1 MVRGDQFRMAICN
14 KSGTIAVYNASR
26 NIFLSPMVDG
36 PLKFVG
42 NLENSLNVVPISRFG
57 RSFSIVDVPY
67 AFKLLYQELL
77 SMNVQM
83 RFITADNVDQ
93 LVPLIK
99 TDNLEKLTG
108 ETKLM
113 DIEQKTYD
121 KIKAEHE
128 KPIPSAKFDTP
139 SEQVAPEQ
147 SDWGVP
153 QQFGYDDIQS
163 FGISDFGF
171 GIPPISTAFT
181 TQEPSTQTQPSKII
195 AAFKSTDKNLQQG
208 DKVTFQGAVDQGYP
222 ADTIF
227 TVKWIDYDDADAM
240 IIGPDE
246 NEPIV
251 AYPGELGDVPAPM
264 SPDYVPTSP
273 AYAPTSPAY
282 APNSPAYAP
291 TSPAYAP
298 NSPAYAPNS
307 PAYDPNQPSVTVTDT
322 RTVTGPPELVLPPP
336 QQGFRA
342 YEVPTSTTLQE
353 GFADDSQ
360 VPVHTNR
367 PSGWTPETDDDSPI
381 NYEREGSKEVDDK
394 GNLKNKVIRT
404 IKEVDDSGKG
414 TMPLLATVI
423 DEKEKES
430 ILDTKTVST
439 TDK

>member
-1 MVRGDQFRMAICN
+1 M
-14 KSGTIAVYNASR
+14 
-26 NIFLSPMVDG
+26 
-36 PLKFVG
+36 KFVG

-139 SEQVAPEQ
+139 SEQEAPEQ
-147 SDWGVP
+147 SDWGIP
-153 QQFGYDDIQS
+153 QQFGYDDVQS
-163 FGISDFGF
+163 FGIPDTFENVF
-171 GIPPISTAFT
+171 VPLK
-181 TQEPSTQTQPSKII
+181 QPSKII
-195 AAFKSTDKNLQQG
+195 AAFKSTDKDLQQG

-227 TVKWIDYDDADAM
+227 TVKWIDYDNADAM

-246 NEPIV
+246 SEPIV

-264 SPDYVPTSP
+264 SPTYEPESPTYRPESP
-273 AYAPTSPAY
+273 TYGPESPTY
-282 APNSPAYAP
+282 RP
-291 TSPAYAP
+291 T
-298 NSPAYAPNS
+298 S
-307 PAYDPNQPSVTVTDT
+307 PAYDPNQPAYRPTSPAYDPNQPVTVTDT
-322 RTVTGPPELVLPPP
+322 RTVTGPPELVLPP
-336 QQGFRA
+336 QGFRA
-342 YEVPTSTTLQE
+342 YNVSTEPTHTMQ
-353 GFADDSQ
+353 GDFGYDSQ
-360 VPVHTNR
+360 AVAHTNR
-367 PSGWTPETDDDSPI
+367 PTGWTPETDDDSPI
-381 NYEREGSKEVDDK
+381 NYERGKAEGSKTDEVME
-394 GNLKNKVIRT
+394 NKVIRT
-404 IKEVDDSGKG
+404 IKEVDDSGKD
-414 TMPLLATVI
+414 TMPLLATVVN
-423 DEKEKES
+423 EKEKES
-430 ILDTKTVST
+430 ILDTKKVKTI
-439 TDK
+439 